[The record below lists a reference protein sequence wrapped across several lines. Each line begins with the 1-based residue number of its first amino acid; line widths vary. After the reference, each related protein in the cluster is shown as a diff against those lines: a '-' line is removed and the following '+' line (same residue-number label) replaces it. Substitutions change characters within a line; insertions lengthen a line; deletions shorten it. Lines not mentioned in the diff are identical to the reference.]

1 MKLFRLTF
9 GLESPTKSP
18 EECKEIAETIAL
30 ASFPEGHTLIEAKGR
45 WKSARG
51 AITEDIIIL
60 TVIGPNEWITE
71 VLYAGHQ
78 YKKLADQD
86 AVLFTQQDIDHQFI

>member
-1 MKLFRLTF
+1 MKIFRLTF
-9 GLESPTKSP
+9 GLESPTKSI
-18 EECKEIAETIAL
+18 EECKEIAETVAL

-45 WKSARG
+45 WESARC
-51 AITEDIIIL
+51 AVTEPVIIFE
-60 TVIGPNEWITE
+60 VIGPDEWITE

>member
-1 MKLFRLTF
+1 MKIFRLTF

-45 WKSARG
+45 WESARG
-51 AITEDIIIL
+51 AITEDNIIL
-60 TVIGPNEWITE
+60 EVIGPDEWITE
-71 VLYAGHQ
+71 VLYCLLYTSPSPRDGLLSRMPSSA
-78 YKKLADQD
+78 
-86 AVLFTQQDIDHQFI
+86 